1 MAIPEMNKLKPATLI
16 IGVFAVLLAAGG
28 AVVVRQMLQQVP
40 QSEAIAET
48 SPEPVRMI
56 YVPLAATDL
65 AAGRKITAGD
75 LANRSFAPSDYAK
88 SKYSTTLH
96 ITQSSQIIG
105 RILDEPLKA
114 GSVFV
119 PDNFFPE
126 GTGPTVA
133 HAVPFGKRA
142 VTVEITGSGFVD
154 GFATPGTLVDVLF
167 RSSKSE
173 LEEIPETTVTVLHA
187 IEVLAVNSKSFPNT
201 RPVDEANEKV
211 PESVKVTLAVAPIE
225 VNKLKALE
233 GRGELSL
240 ALRSEDELGPD
251 QLQAQLEAANRALKN
266 VSMEHQ
272 ALQNLKELS
281 ERGEVASF
289 DKGGRLLELAE
300 LVPAAEAKVNLL
312 KTTIAAQNAAREPN
326 RQTLADV
333 LDVDSQRVT
342 VALAA
347 SDLRPDRLIRPGDLQ
362 ILEVTSDE
370 ARKQG
375 YSVVLEDEPAQL
387 VGRTLRV
394 AVRKGQVVASDLF
407 YPEGVRP
414 GVAERLPPGFRAVT
428 VTLNRESF
436 ADGYAAPETDVDV
449 FFRAEGLQDVPE
461 TTLMVLEGLTVLA
474 VDGSVYPFPG
484 AAGDEKENDAVKVT
498 LGVPVEAV
506 GRVKALVG
514 RGEITL
520 ALRSSEERSPLTI
533 ARELADATTD
543 LEKAR
548 LEADAL
554 SKLRE
559 IAGSRGLEQ
568 SQNNRLR
575 SLKQIVPELE
585 DRIALLQ
592 VEQSHAKKAV
602 PDVTL
607 ADILGIQAPAPPIPP
622 ASIEVYQGGQHKT
635 MILPE
640 QPATYRTASQATQ
653 PVATSVRPESPIR
666 IAKQP
671 RGTRNPSAVQLRPQ
685 VGAPVNPATDPAT
698 KQISQPSAKTL
709 EVTPAADTSASV
721 TEPQDGSS
729 AYVADVQSAKRAS
742 QSVTQRNVFQQLKP
756 IYPPAPAPPVAPFAA
771 VMPRRVASTDTVSL
785 ELADAMLK
793 TNRELARMV
802 AQLESRLRDKTAEAR
817 IEQAEVQTVANWPEP
832 IGNQQPA
839 SPAVPEPV
847 PATRHKTYPL
857 YVGGKEINDSKDERD
872 DSAETSSELVRVYEA
887 TPNGSTI
894 ELYLGGTKN

>member
-1 MAIPEMNKLKPATLI
+1 MNKLRPATLI
-16 IGVFAVLLAAGG
+16 VGVFAVLLAAGG

-40 QSEAIAET
+40 QPEAVTET
-48 SPEPVRMI
+48 APEPVKKI
-56 YVPLAATDL
+56 YVPLAATGL

-75 LANRSFAPSDYAK
+75 VANRSFTPSDYAK

-105 RILDEPLKA
+105 RVLDEPLKA
-114 GSVFV
+114 GSVFA
-119 PDNFFPE
+119 PDSFFSE

-133 HAVPFGKRA
+133 HAVPYGKRA

-173 LEEIPETTVTVLHA
+173 LEEIPETTVTILHA
-187 IEVLAVNSKSFPNT
+187 IKVLAVNSQSYPNT
-201 RPVDEANEKV
+201 RPVDEVNEKV
-211 PESVKVTLAVAPIE
+211 PESVKVTLAVAPGE

-251 QLQAQLEAANRALKN
+251 QLQAQFEAANRALKN
-266 VSMEHQ
+266 VSTEYQ
-272 ALQNLKELS
+272 ALRSLKELS

-289 DKGGRLLELAE
+289 DKGDRLLELVE

-312 KTTIAAQNAAREPN
+312 KTTIAAQNAAQEPN
-326 RQTLADV
+326 RQTLAEV

-362 ILEVTSDE
+362 MLEITPDE
-370 ARKQG
+370 AREQG
-375 YSVVLEDEPAQL
+375 YSVVLDDEPAQL

-394 AVRKGQVVASDLF
+394 AVGKGQVVASDLF

-414 GVAERLPPGFRAVT
+414 GVAERLPHGFRAVT

-484 AAGDEKENDAVKVT
+484 AAGDEKEETDAVKVT
-498 LGVPVEAV
+498 LAVPVEAV
-506 GRVKALVG
+506 GRIKALVG

-533 ARELADATTD
+533 HRELADAKTD

-548 LEADAL
+548 LEADAF
-554 SKLRE
+554 SQLRQ

-575 SLKQIVPELE
+575 TLKQIVPELE

-592 VEQSHAKKAV
+592 VEQSHAKKLV

-607 ADILGIQAPAPPIPP
+607 AEILGIQAPAPPIHP

-640 QPATYRTASQATQ
+640 QPGTYRTASQATQ
-653 PVATSVRPESPIR
+653 PVATSGRPEIPIR
-666 IAKQP
+666 TDKRP
-671 RGTRNPSAVQLRPQ
+671 RRTTDRSAAQLRPQ
-685 VGAPVNPATDPAT
+685 VGAPVNPAPDT
-698 KQISQPSAKTL
+698 KQISQPSSDTS
-709 EVTPAADTSASV
+709 EITPAADTSASA
-721 TEPQDGSS
+721 TAPQGR
-729 AYVADVQSAKRAS
+729 QSAKVSDPQAAKQAS
-742 QSVTQRNVFQQLKP
+742 QSVIQQNALQQLKP
-756 IYPPAPAPPVAPFAA
+756 IYPPAPAPPVAPFAD
-771 VMPRRVASTDTVSL
+771 VMPRRVGSADTVSL
-785 ELADAMLK
+785 ELAEAMLK
-793 TNRELARMV
+793 TNRDLARMV
-802 AQLESRLRDKTAEAR
+802 AELESRLRDKTAEGQ
-817 IEQAEVQTVANWPEP
+817 IEQAGVQSVAPQP
-832 IGNQQPA
+832 LDNQQPA
-839 SPAVPEPV
+839 SPAVVPEPLL
-847 PATRHKTYPL
+847 AKRHEPYPL
-857 YVGGKEINDSKDERD
+857 YFGGSESSGSQDGSAKTSPEIARFYK
-872 DSAETSSELVRVYEA
+872 A
-887 TPNGSTI
+887 TPNESTI